1 MTSSSQATN
10 LTAIV
15 TTLENKA
22 TKSRVSFGDILKNLK
37 NRGFG
42 PLLVIPAMLVIMPTG
57 AIPGMPIICGLFM
70 IAISAQMA
78 FGMPLLLPK
87 RMLRFSMDKKKFVSA
102 LEKIEPVTRVVDKV
116 THPRLKFLT
125 TPIMERVIAF
135 IIILLSMMVMAVGV
149 IPFAVVP
156 PAFAILL
163 FAVALMSK
171 DGLLMGA
178 GLCVFIAAAYIMV
191 LAA

>member
-1 MTSSSQATN
+1 MTSPSQATN

-87 RMLRFSMDKKKFVSA
+87 RMLKFSMDKKKFVSA

-125 TPIMERVIAF
+125 TPIIERVIAF
-135 IIILLSMMVMAVGV
+135 IIILLSMMIMAVGV

-178 GLCVFIAAAYIMV
+178 GLCVFIAAVYIMA